1 MTPPAAPIPQM
12 SVPRSAAPPRPALWK
27 RILDSRFAPP
37 VFITLILLV
46 GNLSFGILESYQKT
60 LLAIVTAIVAE
71 MALGRIFL
79 GKWPHPA
86 SAYITGIS
94 VGILLR
100 SPGYWPYALCA
111 ALSIT
116 SKYAVRVRGRHLFN
130 PSNFGICALL
140 FLASE
145 SVAGL
150 SIQWGNNMASL
161 IVIWVLGALILWRA
175 KRFQITA
182 TYVVSFFLLA
192 LLRAHITGDPW
203 QSEVSPITG
212 PEYQL
217 FMFFM
222 ITDPKTTL
230 RSWKG
235 QCAVAITVAVVEMLL
250 RLDQSIYAPLYALFL
265 VGPPALLIEM
275 WVDARRKR
283 RASVPPTLRPEMAR

>member
-1 MTPPAAPIPQM
+1 MNLPAITAPPAG
-12 SVPRSAAPPRPALWK
+12 APPRPVLWK
-27 RILDSRFAPP
+27 RVLDSRFMPP
-37 VFITLILLV
+37 VFITLILLA

-79 GKWPHPA
+79 GKWPHPS

-100 SPGYWPYALCA
+100 SPAFWPFALCA

-116 SKYAVRVRGRHLFN
+116 SKYAVRLRGRHLFN

-150 SIQWGNNMASL
+150 SIQWGNNFAAL
-161 IVIWVLGALILWRA
+161 IVIWILGSLILWRA

-203 QSEVSPITG
+203 QSEVAPITG
-212 PEYQL
+212 PMYQL

-230 RSWKG
+230 KSRKG
-235 QCAVAITVAVVEMLL
+235 QCAVAVAVAVVEFLM
-250 RLDQSIYAPLYALFL
+250 RLDQSVYAPLYALFV

-275 WVDARRKR
+275 WIDARRKR
-283 RASVPPTLRPEMAR
+283 RLAPVPQLRPEMAQ